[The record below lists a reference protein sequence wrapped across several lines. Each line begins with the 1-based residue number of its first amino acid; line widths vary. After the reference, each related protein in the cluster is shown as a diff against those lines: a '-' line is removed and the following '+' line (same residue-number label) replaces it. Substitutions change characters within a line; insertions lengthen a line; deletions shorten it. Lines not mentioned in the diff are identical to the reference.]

1 MLKMAEFDLT
11 ASLNGVDFFPKSGV
25 EEILQN
31 VKTILSTVRGS
42 VPLDRE
48 FGISAD
54 LIDAPT
60 PAAQARSMAEIV
72 EAVARDEPRAEIT
85 AVSFSGDSDGRL
97 IPKVKV
103 RIRADIT

>member
-1 MLKMAEFDLT
+1 MLDFNIA
-11 ASLNGVDFFPKSGV
+11 ASLDGVNFSPKSEV

-31 VKTILSTVRGS
+31 VKTILFTVRGS
-42 VPLDRE
+42 VPLDRD

-54 LIDAPT
+54 LVDSPT
-60 PAAQARSMAEIV
+60 PVVKARCMAEIV
-72 EAVARDEPRAEIT
+72 EAISKYEPRAKVA

>member
-1 MLKMAEFDLT
+1 MAEFDVT
-11 ASLNGVDFFPKSGV
+11 ASIEQVCFLPESKI

-31 VKTILSTVRGS
+31 VKTILSTMRGS

-54 LIDAPT
+54 LVDSPT
-60 PAAQARSMAEIV
+60 PAAQARCMAEIV
-72 EAVARDEPRAEIT
+72 DAVSRHEPRAEII
-85 AVSFSGDSDGRL
+85 AVAFSGDGDGRL

-103 RIRADIT
+103 RIRDTT